1 MNSVLVSNLR
11 HSLNFTDPKG
21 LAIPA
26 VILAIMSMLVVPLP
40 SIALDV
46 LFTFNIMAGLII
58 IMICINVHRPL
69 EFSSFP
75 LVLLLA
81 TMLRLSLNVASTRVV
96 LLRGHEGPD
105 AAGNVIASFG
115 EFVIA
120 GNYVVGFI
128 IFMILMIINF
138 IVVTKGAGRTSEVIA
153 RFTLDALPGKQ
164 MAIDADLNAGIIDQ
178 ETALRR
184 REEVGQESDFFGSM
198 DGASKF
204 VRGDAIA
211 GLLILAIN
219 IIGGLIVG
227 TTQNELSFADA
238 AEIYVLLTIGDGLVA
253 QVPSLLLSL
262 STAIIVTRVTTSETT
277 TNQTGDQLSN
287 PKALKITAIIL
298 TLIGLIPGMPH
309 AVFIFAGASL
319 GLFSYYVD
327 RKEILSERTAL
338 AESKEEDDQVE
349 TELDWEDIEH
359 VDQIGLEIGY
369 GLITLVNENDG
380 GLLLSRIRGIRKKLS
395 AELGFLI
402 QPIRIRDNLEIE
414 PMLYNIVIKGAVRGT
429 GELKMGYELA
439 INPGNVDAPLDGI
452 ATKEPAFGL
461 DAYWIAP
468 AKVDE
473 AKIAGYTIVD
483 SATVVATHISALLR
497 SNASDL
503 LGHDETRAILDQV
516 ALRSPKLIEDLV
528 PDKLSIV
535 TIMQVLKNILYESI
549 SIRDIHTILDT
560 LLTESSKT
568 QNADE
573 LTALVRPRLGRLMIQ
588 NLVSL
593 GEELN
598 VITLDPTLE
607 QMLIGSL
614 AQSAQAGEL
623 IVEPNL
629 IEGLIES
636 VRTEKDAA
644 ENAGF
649 PFVIVVAPPIR
660 PWLARMLKQ
669 RFTDISVLAY
679 TEIPEDQSI
688 KVLARV
694 GINKDE
700 PGPIE
705 ASDKETENEL

>member
-1 MNSVLVSNLR
+1 MDSMLVSNLR

-227 TTQNELSFADA
+227 TTQNDLSFADA

-277 TNQTGDQLSN
+277 TNQTGDQLTN

-298 TLIGLIPGMPH
+298 TLIGLVPGMPH
-309 AVFIFAGASL
+309 AVFIFAGAGL
-319 GLFSYYVD
+319 GLFAYYID

-338 AESKEEDDQVE
+338 AQSKEEEDQVE

-414 PMLYNIVIKGAVRGT
+414 PMLYNILIKGAVRGT
-429 GELKMGYELA
+429 GELKIGYELA
-439 INPGNVDAPLDGI
+439 INPGNVETSLEGI
-452 ATKEPAFGL
+452 PTKEPAFGL
-461 DAYWIAP
+461 DAYWISP
-468 AKVDE
+468 GKVDE

-516 ALRSPKLIEDLV
+516 SLRSPKLIEDLV

-535 TIMQVLKNILYESI
+535 IIMQVLKNILYESI

-568 QNADE
+568 QNSDE

-588 NLVSL
+588 NLVDL

-623 IVEPNL
+623 IVEPSL

-636 VRTEKDAA
+636 VKTEKDAA

-669 RFTDISVLAY
+669 RFADVSVLAY

-694 GINKDE
+694 GINKDAPE
-700 PGPIE
+700 NIE
-705 ASDKETENEL
+705 ANDEEAENKP